1 MLASE
6 KITSEEILDAILAD
20 IRSQLLKN
28 STFGN
33 PSLAFSGCR
42 YQFGIRCELM
52 SRSQVPVEQ
61 SMDRTIGKTPAG
73 ADVALVEKVG
83 EGTLSKKRGRPPVQ
97 HQPESAK
104 DGHIA

>member
-6 KITSEEILDAILAD
+6 KITSEEILEAILSD

-52 SRSQVPVEQ
+52 SRGEVKVEQ

-73 ADVALVEKVG
+73 AEVTLVEKVG
-83 EGTLSKKRGRPPVQ
+83 DSSISRKRPRTAHPP
-97 HQPESAK
+97 QPESAR
-104 DGHIA
+104 DGHTA